1 MHAVELTQ
9 VSRFY
14 GQRAAVHEA
23 SFSVPRGSLFG
34 LIGPNGAGK
43 STCLGMVTTL
53 LAPSAGRVAVCGLD
67 VTVETSEAR
76 RRIGYA
82 PEEPLIYAG
91 LTAREFVELA
101 GRLHGMDARAAREA
115 AERLLA
121 DVALADRADDVIL
134 EFSKGMKRK
143 TLLAAALVHDP
154 EVLVLDEPLEG
165 LDVIA
170 QARFKEM
177 LRERVARGRTVLY
190 STHILEVAE
199 ALCSHVALLS
209 AGKVLAC
216 GTLDEVKGALGV
228 GALIDAF
235 VRERVPA

>member
-1 MHAVELTQ
+1 MHAVEFSN

-14 GQRAAVHEA
+14 GQRAAVREA
-23 SFSVPRGSLFG
+23 TFPVPPGALFG
-34 LIGPNGAGK
+34 LLGPNGAGK

-53 LAPSAGRVAVCGLD
+53 LAPSAGSLTVCGLD
-67 VTVETSEAR
+67 VAAATAEVR

-101 GRLHGMDARAAREA
+101 ARLHGMDAHVAREA
-115 AERLLA
+115 AEHLLTEM
-121 DVALADRADDVIL
+121 ALADRADDVIM

-170 QARFKEM
+170 QARFKAL
-177 LRERVARGRTVLY
+177 LRARVARGRTVLY
-190 STHILEVAE
+190 STHIIEVAE

-209 AGKVLAC
+209 AGEIMAH
-216 GTLDEVKGALGV
+216 GTLDEVKGQLGV
-228 GALIDAF
+228 DSLLQAF
-235 VRERVPA
+235 LHERGPA